1 MTNLTNLIKEKKL
14 NDKNSRKFW
23 ILFVLSIIKTMFF
36 LSLVVLHS
44 SSYEHTPRL
53 SYRLSPRLSSH
64 RESNID
70 LDSLIGK
77 VLMTILLIV
86 IFLFFISLFFRIS
99 LAWNLRDDEILKQSV
114 INLKQFSNAFL
125 LFPLTVSILLINNSF
140 SPKNTIA
147 NHWTTRQLIT
157 KWKIINRFVLL
168 TLFFATILAFISAYA
183 LSSSGIRTIDN
194 NFITN
199 FADVLRPIF
208 VFALWF
214 AWILF
219 FSLVSYLF
227 KIYKSI
233 DKTEEANQ
241 TYTILDFFVS
251 FLRRHSRLFY
261 KNIKS
266 LRFDWDISL
275 IEKEL
280 KTKEEIITEE
290 SKIKTSLEFYKFSI
304 IKNIFHFI
312 FIILFMIAAIVLL
325 VVPTD
330 QLIGQKASIGVLLGL
345 FSIAFSFYFFY
356 IVPHYIAN
364 FSSLTKNGFY
374 IILYILDIFVPIVS
388 IYNLIKYKQNKTILV

>member
-1 MTNLTNLIKEKKL
+1 MTNLINLIKEKKL

-36 LSLVVLHS
+36 VSLFVLYF

-53 SYRLSPRLSSH
+53 SSH
-64 RESNID
+64 RENNFG
-70 LDSLIGK
+70 LDSLIRR
-77 VLMTILLIV
+77 VLMVIFLIA

-99 LAWNLRDDEILKQSV
+99 LAWNLRDDEILKQSG

-147 NHWTTRQLIT
+147 NHWTTGQQIT

-168 TLFFATILAFISAYA
+168 TLFFAALLLFIFAYA
-183 LSSSGIRTIDN
+183 LSSSRIRAIDN

-208 VFALWF
+208 AFTFWF
-214 AWILF
+214 VLILV
-219 FSLVSYLF
+219 FSLASYLF

-241 TYTILDFFVS
+241 TSNILAFFAS
-251 FLRRHSRLFY
+251 FLGSYGRFFY
-261 KNIKS
+261 RNTKTVS
-266 LRFDWDISL
+266 VDWKISL
-275 IEKEL
+275 IEEEL

-290 SKIKTSLEFYKFSI
+290 SKTKTSLEFYKFSI

-312 FIILFMIAAIVLL
+312 FIILFMIAGIVLL
-325 VVPTD
+325 VVPTN
-330 QLIGQKASIGVLLGL
+330 QLIGQKASIGILFGL
-345 FSIAFSFYFFY
+345 FSIAFSLYFFY
-356 IVPHYIAN
+356 IVPRYIAN
-364 FSSLTKNGFY
+364 FSSLTENGFY

-388 IYNLIKYKQNKTILV
+388 IYNLIKYKQNKSILV

>member
-1 MTNLTNLIKEKKL
+1 MNTPKL
-14 NDKNSRKFW
+14 NNKNSRKFW

-36 LSLVVLHS
+36 LSLVVLGS
-44 SSYEHTPRL
+44 SSYDYTT
-53 SYRLSPRLSSH
+53 RLSSH
-64 RESNID
+64 RENNID
-70 LDSLIGK
+70 LDSLMGR
-77 VLMTILLIV
+77 VLMTILLLA

-99 LAWNLRDDEILKQSV
+99 LAWNLRDDEILKQSG

-168 TLFFATILAFISAYA
+168 TLFFTILLAIIFTYG
-183 LSSSGIRTIDN
+183 LSSSGIRAIDN
-194 NFITN
+194 NFIRN
-199 FADVLRPIF
+199 FADVLRAIF
-208 VFALWF
+208 AFTFWF
-214 AWILF
+214 AWILL
-219 FSLVSYLF
+219 FSLASHLF

-241 TYTILDFFVS
+241 TSTILAFFAS
-251 FLRRHSRLFY
+251 FLGRYGRLFY
-261 KNIKS
+261 KN
-266 LRFDWDISL
+266 LRFDWNISL

-290 SKIKTSLEFYKFSI
+290 YKTKTSLEFYKFSI

-312 FIILFMIAAIVLL
+312 FIILFMIVAIVLL

-330 QLIGQKASIGVLLGL
+330 QLIGQKVSIGVLFGL
-345 FSIAFSFYFFY
+345 FSIAFSLYFFY
-356 IVPHYIAN
+356 IVPRYIAN

-388 IYNLIKYKQNKTILV
+388 IYNVIKYKQNKIILV

>member
-1 MTNLTNLIKEKKL
+1 MTNLINLIKEKKL

-23 ILFVLSIIKTMFF
+23 ILFVLSIIKTMFVV
-36 LSLVVLHS
+36 SLFVLYF
-44 SSYEHTPRL
+44 SSYEHTPRF
-53 SYRLSPRLSSH
+53 SPRLSSQ
-64 RESNID
+64 RENNID

-77 VLMTILLIV
+77 VFTTILLIV

-99 LAWNLRDDEILKQSV
+99 LAWNLRDDEILKQSG

-168 TLFFATILAFISAYA
+168 TLFFAALMAIISAYA
-183 LSSSGIRTIDN
+183 LSSSGIRAIDN
-194 NFITN
+194 NFIRN
-199 FADVLRPIF
+199 FADVLRAIF
-208 VFALWF
+208 AFTFWF
-214 AWILF
+214 AWILV
-219 FSLVSYLF
+219 FSLASYLF

-233 DKTEEANQ
+233 DRTEEANQ
-241 TYTILDFFVS
+241 TSTILAFFAS
-251 FLRRHSRLFY
+251 FLGHYGRFFY
-261 KNIKS
+261 RNTKTV
-266 LRFDWDISL
+266 RFDSNISL

-280 KTKEEIITEE
+280 ETKEEIITEE
-290 SKIKTSLEFYKFSI
+290 SKTKTNWEFYKFSI

-330 QLIGQKASIGVLLGL
+330 QLIGQKVSIGVLFGL

-356 IVPHYIAN
+356 IVPRYIAN

-374 IILYILDIFVPIVS
+374 LILYILDIFVPTVS

>member
-1 MTNLTNLIKEKKL
+1 MTNLINLIKEKKL

-36 LSLVVLHS
+36 VSLFVLYF
-44 SSYEHTPRL
+44 SSYEHTPRF
-53 SYRLSPRLSSH
+53 SPRLSSH
-64 RESNID
+64 RENNID
-70 LDSLIGK
+70 LDSLIGR
-77 VLMTILLIV
+77 VLMMIFLIA

-99 LAWNLRDDEILKQSV
+99 LAWNLRDDEILKQSG

-125 LFPLTVSILLINNSF
+125 LFPLTMSILLINNSF

-168 TLFFATILAFISAYA
+168 TLFFAALLAFIFAYA
-183 LSSSGIRTIDN
+183 LSSSRIRAIDN

-208 VFALWF
+208 AFTFWF
-214 AWILF
+214 VLILV
-219 FSLVSYLF
+219 FSLASYLF

-241 TYTILDFFVS
+241 TSNILAFFAS
-251 FLRRHSRLFY
+251 FLGSYGRLFY
-261 KNIKS
+261 KSTKP
-266 LRFDWDISL
+266 LRFDRNISL
-275 IEKEL
+275 IEEEL

-290 SKIKTSLEFYKFSI
+290 SKTKTSLEFYKFSI

-325 VVPTD
+325 IVPTD
-330 QLIGQKASIGVLLGL
+330 QLIGQKVSIGILFGL
-345 FSIAFSFYFFY
+345 FSIAFSLYFFY
-356 IVPHYIAN
+356 IVPRYIAN
-364 FSSLTKNGFY
+364 FSSLTENGFY
-374 IILYILDIFVPIVS
+374 IILYIIDIFVPIVS

>member
-1 MTNLTNLIKEKKL
+1 
-14 NDKNSRKFW
+14 
-23 ILFVLSIIKTMFF
+23 
-36 LSLVVLHS
+36 
-44 SSYEHTPRL
+44 
-53 SYRLSPRLSSH
+53 
-64 RESNID
+64 
-70 LDSLIGK
+70 
-77 VLMTILLIV
+77 MTILLIV

-99 LAWNLRDDEILKQSV
+99 LAWNLRDDEILKQSG

-147 NHWTTRQLIT
+147 NHWNTRQLIT

-168 TLFFATILAFISAYA
+168 TLFFATLLAFISAYA
-183 LSSSGIRTIDN
+183 LSSSGIRAIDN

-266 LRFDWDISL
+266 LRFDWNISL

-290 SKIKTSLEFYKFSI
+290 SKTKTSLEFYKFSI

-312 FIILFMIAAIVLL
+312 FIILFMIASIVLL

-356 IVPHYIAN
+356 IVPRYIAN
-364 FSSLTKNGFY
+364 CSSLTKNGFY

-388 IYNLIKYKQNKTILV
+388 IYNLIKYKQNKTVLV

>member
-1 MTNLTNLIKEKKL
+1 MTNLINLIKEKKL

-36 LSLVVLHS
+36 VSLFVLYI

-53 SYRLSPRLSSH
+53 SPRLSSQ
-64 RESNID
+64 RENNID
-70 LDSLIGK
+70 LNSLIGK
-77 VLMTILLIV
+77 VLTTILLIV
-86 IFLFFISLFFRIS
+86 IFLFFVSLFFRIS
-99 LAWNLRDDEILKQSV
+99 LAWNLRDDEILKQSG

-168 TLFFATILAFISAYA
+168 PLFFAALLGFISAYA
-183 LSSSGIRTIDN
+183 LSSSGIRAIDN
-194 NFITN
+194 NFIRN
-199 FADVLRPIF
+199 FANVLRPIF
-208 VFALWF
+208 AFTFWF
-214 AWILF
+214 VWILL
-219 FSLVSYLF
+219 FSLDSYLF

-241 TYTILDFFVS
+241 TSTILAFFTR
-251 FLRRHSRLFY
+251 FLGSYGRLFY
-261 KNIKS
+261 KNIKP
-266 LRFDWDISL
+266 LRFNWNISL

-290 SKIKTSLEFYKFSI
+290 SKTKTSLEFYKFSI

-330 QLIGQKASIGVLLGL
+330 QLIGQKVSIGVLFGL
-345 FSIAFSFYFFY
+345 FSVAFSLYFFY
-356 IVPHYIAN
+356 IVPRYIAN
-364 FSSLTKNGFY
+364 FLSLTKNSFY

>member
-1 MTNLTNLIKEKKL
+1 MTNLINLIKEKKL

-23 ILFVLSIIKTMFF
+23 ILFVLSIIKTIFF
-36 LSLVVLHS
+36 VSLVVLYS
-44 SSYEHTPRL
+44 SSYD
-53 SYRLSPRLSSH
+53 YSPRLSSH
-64 RESNID
+64 RKNNFD
-70 LDSLIGK
+70 LDSLIGR
-77 VLMTILLIV
+77 VLITIFLIA
-86 IFLFFISLFFRIS
+86 IFLFLISLFFRIS
-99 LAWNLRDDEILKQSV
+99 LAWNLRDDEILKQSG

-125 LFPLTVSILLINNSF
+125 IFPLTVSILLINNSF

-168 TLFFATILAFISAYA
+168 TLFFTALLALIFTYA
-183 LSSSGIRTIDN
+183 LSSRGIRAIDN
-194 NFITN
+194 NFIRN

-208 VFALWF
+208 VLTLWF
-214 AWILF
+214 VWFYF

-241 TYTILDFFVS
+241 TSTILAFFAN
-251 FLRRHSRLFY
+251 FLGTYGRLFY
-261 KNIKS
+261 KNIKT
-266 LRFDWDISL
+266 LRFDWNISL

-280 KTKEEIITEE
+280 KTNEEIITEE

-330 QLIGQKASIGVLLGL
+330 QLIGQKASIGVLFAL

-356 IVPHYIAN
+356 IVPRYIAN
-364 FSSLTKNGFY
+364 FASLTKKGFY
-374 IILYILDIFVPIVS
+374 LILYILDIFVPIVS

>member
-1 MTNLTNLIKEKKL
+1 MTNLINLVKEKKL

-23 ILFVLSIIKTMFF
+23 ILFVLSIIKTLFF
-36 LSLVVLHS
+36 VSLVVLGS
-44 SSYEHTPRL
+44 SSYDYTT
-53 SYRLSPRLSSH
+53 RLSSH
-64 RESNID
+64 RKSDVD
-70 LDSLIGK
+70 LDSLMGR
-77 VLMTILLIV
+77 VLMTILLIA

-99 LAWNLRDDEILKQSV
+99 LAWNLRDDEILKQSG

-125 LFPLTVSILLINNSF
+125 LFPLTVSILLINKSF
-140 SPKNTIA
+140 SSKNTIA

-168 TLFFATILAFISAYA
+168 TLFFTILLAIIFTYG
-183 LSSSGIRTIDN
+183 LSSSGIRQIDN
-194 NFITN
+194 NFIRN
-199 FADVLRPIF
+199 FADVLRAIF
-208 VFALWF
+208 AFTFWF
-214 AWILF
+214 AWILL
-219 FSLVSYLF
+219 FSLASYLF

-241 TYTILDFFVS
+241 TSTILAFFASFLGRYGRVFYRNTKIVS
-251 FLRRHSRLFY
+251 FDS
-261 KNIKS
+261 NIS
-266 LRFDWDISL
+266 H
-275 IEKEL
+275 IEEEL
-280 KTKEEIITEE
+280 KTNEEIITEE
-290 SKIKTSLEFYKFSI
+290 SKTKTNWEFYKFSI

-330 QLIGQKASIGVLLGL
+330 QLIGQKASIGVLFGL
-345 FSIAFSFYFFY
+345 FSIAFSLYFFY
-356 IVPHYIAN
+356 IVPRYIAN